1 MSDMLDPVSSLKNIF
16 RNWWKIALIAYLFSL
31 VGLVASYLLP
41 AKYEAEAVISAS
53 IDFTEINFENLV
65 NEKNKPAEFSQYDE
79 DLALEVVESTLIKDK
94 DAAFAYAQ
102 KLDPSLTLDEF
113 TRDSQITRYMAKW
126 TLRYRHA
133 NPEVAQQI
141 VNYWVNLGMEDLIV
155 AQAEGEAESFVI
167 VDLIREAT
175 LPTKPIYQMR
185 GTLVLAGALAGMVI
199 GVLVVDGKL
208 RFGSN
213 GTQED

>member
-53 IDFTEINFENLV
+53 IDFTEINFENLYDE
-65 NEKNKPAEFSQYDE
+65 NKNPTEFSQYDE
-79 DLALEVVESTLIKDK
+79 DLALEVVERVLIKDT
-94 DAAFAYAQ
+94 DAAFAFAQ
-102 KLDPSLTLDEF
+102 KLDPSLTLAEF
-113 TRDSQITRYMAKW
+113 ERDSQISRYQAKW
-126 TLRYRHA
+126 FLRYRHA

-141 VNYWVNLGMEDLIV
+141 VNYWVNLGLEDLKV

-167 VDLIREAT
+167 VDLTREAA
-175 LPTKPIYQMR
+175 LPAKPVYQLR
-185 GTLVLAGALAGMVI
+185 GTLVLAGALAGIVI